1 MRRVVLIAAV
11 VALADQLTKLLIA
24 GYIDGRES
32 RVIVDGFFN
41 LVNWSNTGA
50 AWGIFQR
57 YNLLLAAVSVLTIVA
72 LYVFRHSLQL
82 GRMGNGIAIGFVTGG
97 IVGNLIDRLRL
108 GHVVDFL
115 DFYTNTEPVASWL
128 GRTLG
133 SNHWPAFNVAD
144 SAICVGV
151 VLYIIASWRS
161 EHQPQTAGAHAGT
174 S

>member
-1 MRRVVLIAAV
+1 LRRAVLIAAAIAIV
-11 VALADQLTKLLIA
+11 DQFTKLLIA

-32 RVIVDGFFN
+32 LVIIDGFFN

-57 YNLLLAAVSVLTIVA
+57 YNLVLAAVSVLTVVA
-72 LYVFRHSLQL
+72 LYVFRRSFQMHRAGNVIAL
-82 GRMGNGIAIGFVTGG
+82 GLITGG

-115 DFYTNTEPVASWL
+115 DFYTNAEPVASWL
-128 GRTLG
+128 GRALG

-151 VLYIIASWRS
+151 VLYIIGSWRS
-161 EHQPQTAGAHAGT
+161 DHQTQTAGAHAGT